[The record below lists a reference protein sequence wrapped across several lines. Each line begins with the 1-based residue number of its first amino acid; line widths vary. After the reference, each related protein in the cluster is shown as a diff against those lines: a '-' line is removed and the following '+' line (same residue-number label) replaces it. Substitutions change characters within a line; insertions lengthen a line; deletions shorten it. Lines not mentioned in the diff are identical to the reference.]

1 MTTPKHRTR
10 DIPLDHLILSAD
22 NVRTVATA
30 AESDAELRASIL
42 SLGILENLL
51 VRETDGKTEVV
62 SGSRRLRIL
71 NALAADGE
79 IPPGYPVPCR
89 ILHKEAAATEASLHE
104 NEKRA
109 AMHPAD
115 QFAAYKRM
123 RDDGL
128 TAAEIA
134 TRAGVAEQLVVRRLR
149 LAAVAPEI
157 LDAYRDGKLNLESVM
172 AFTITDDHGA
182 QRAVWTTVAN
192 GGHAWPQDI
201 RSRLTKG
208 SVNARS
214 NLARFVTLKKYEA
227 AGGKVDRDLFAHDD
241 DARVYLTDRAL
252 VVRLATEALQ
262 KTADRLAK
270 QWKWTAVQLDPDWDH
285 IQTLHRLRSIPGEPT
300 AAETTKLEAID
311 VELKSLDDKPATNDV
326 FQRVRKL
333 NRNRDAVHR
342 RIADR
347 AKFRPE
353 DMKIAGCIVHLDG
366 SSKSIIKGLV
376 RPEDL
381 PAKPRRKAKP
391 KKTEAE
397 PEPAGETAATPAG
410 DTATAPSA
418 ESPVAPA
425 PPDDTPFDE
434 RFDRPWATTTT
445 RRTPANNP
453 QTAHNKENGLSA
465 AVVDDLKAIRTGI
478 VRVALAKRFDLA
490 FDLVAYQLVM
500 NAHDERH
507 ISRAAD
513 IRLNRTPLRPMTRKD
528 DDTEF
533 TAANPGE
540 QLYEPPRDPALD
552 LDEDL
557 ARFDAFRAL
566 PDERKHALF
575 AAAVAGALYNHLG
588 NEYCGNDVAERLV
601 DLLDIDF
608 AAAVRP
614 TETCFW
620 KRLTKA
626 QLLEIGQAVV
636 GDEWHKTRRT
646 YKKGELAADMAAI
659 FGTDPQGRAGLDA
672 ETRDRVEQ
680 WVMPGFTP
688 WDGKPPDKETEK

>member
-1 MTTPKHRTR
+1 MTVPKHRTR
-10 DIPLDHLILSAD
+10 YIPLDRLTLSAD
-22 NVRTVATA
+22 NVRTVPAS
-30 AESDAELRASIL
+30 AEDDTELRASIL
-42 SLGILENLL
+42 ALGILENLL
-51 VRETDGKTEVV
+51 VHEVDGKTEVV
-62 SGSRRLRIL
+62 SGGRRLRL
-71 NALAADGE
+71 LHGLAADGE
-79 IPPGYPVPCR
+79 IPPGYPVPCCV
-89 ILHKEAAATEASLHE
+89 LHKTANPAEVSLHE
-104 NEKRA
+104 NEKRL

-115 QFAAYKRM
+115 QFVAYKRM

-134 TRAGVAEQLVVRRLR
+134 TRAGVTEQLVVRRLR
-149 LAAVAPEI
+149 LANVAPEL
-157 LDAYRDGKLNLESVM
+157 LDAYRAGKLNLESLM
-172 AFTITDDHGA
+172 AFAITADHEA
-182 QRAVWTTVAN
+182 QKAVWAAATN
-192 GGHAWPQDI
+192 SGHVWPNHI
-201 RSRLTKG
+201 RNRLTEG
-208 SVNARS
+208 SVSAQS
-214 NLARFVTLKKYEA
+214 NLARFVTLKKYEV
-227 AGGKVDRDLFAHDD
+227 AGGKVDRDLFAHDYD
-241 DARVYLTDRAL
+241 DRVFLTDRAL

-270 QWKWTAVQLDPDWDH
+270 QWKWTDVQLDPDWDH
-285 IQTLHRLRSIPGEPT
+285 IHTLHKLRPIPAQPT
-300 AAETTKLEAID
+300 AAEVKKLEAID
-311 VELKSLDDKPATNDV
+311 AELKTLDDKPATRELS
-326 FQRVRKL
+326 QRVAKL
-333 NRNRDAVHR
+333 NRDRNAVRQRIENRE
-342 RIADR
+342 
-347 AKFRPE
+347 KFRPD
-353 DMKIAGCIVHLDG
+353 DMKIAGCIVHLEHG
-366 SSKSIIKGLV
+366 GKSVIKGLV

-381 PAKPRRKAKP
+381 PAKPRRSAKR
-391 KKTEAE
+391 KTANAEPE
-397 PEPAGETAATPAG
+397 PEPAGGATNPGDTAPATESPAAPPPAG
-410 DTATAPSA
+410 D
-418 ESPVAPA
+418 V
-425 PPDDTPFDE
+425 PFED
-434 RFDRPWATTTT
+434 RFDDPWATTTT
-445 RRTPANNP
+445 RRTATGNP

-478 VRVALAKRFDLA
+478 VRVALGKRFDLA
-490 FDLVAYQLVM
+490 FDLVAYQLVTS
-500 NAHDERH
+500 ALDQRH
-507 ISRAAD
+507 TSRAAD
-513 IRLNRTPLRPMTRKD
+513 IRLNLTPLRPMTRKPD
-528 DDTEF
+528 DAEF

-588 NEYCGNDVAERLV
+588 NEYRVNDVAERLV

-608 AAAVRP
+608 ATAVRP